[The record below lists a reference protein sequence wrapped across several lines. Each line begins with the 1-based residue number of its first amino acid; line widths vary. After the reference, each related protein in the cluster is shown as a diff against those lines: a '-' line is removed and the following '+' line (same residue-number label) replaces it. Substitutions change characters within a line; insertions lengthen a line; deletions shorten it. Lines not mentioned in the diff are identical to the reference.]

1 MLAPVVHILPLTR
14 IRRERLLPVPGKV
27 LVRKGQKVATTDV
40 VAEARLNPEHLLLN
54 IARGLGMSEEKSDQ
68 YLQCKTGMKVSQGDV
83 LAGPVGM
90 TKRVVRAP
98 KDGKVIVAGGGQI
111 LLELDSPPFELLAG
125 LPGIVVH
132 LIEERGVAIEATGTL
147 IQGVW
152 GNGRL
157 DFGLMY
163 VLMRTADDVL
173 TPDRLDVSLR
183 GSIILGGF
191 CKDPEVLKTAAGLP
205 IRALIL
211 ASMDAALLPLA
222 ERMRYPI
229 LIVEGFGKRPM
240 NTAAYNLLT
249 TNERREVA
257 VNAQVWEAYDG
268 NRPEII
274 IPLPA
279 NVEPALPPETDT
291 FVAGQQVRL
300 ARLPFQGGIGTIV
313 EIRPGVTAMPSG
325 INVSAA
331 EVQLESGEKVL
342 VPLANL
348 EVIE

>member
-1 MLAPVVHILPLTR
+1 
-14 IRRERLLPVPGKV
+14 
-27 LVRKGQKVATTDV
+27 
-40 VAEARLNPEHLLLN
+40 
-54 IARGLGMSEEKSDQ
+54 
-68 YLQCKTGMKVSQGDV
+68 
-83 LAGPVGM
+83 
-90 TKRVVRAP
+90 
-98 KDGKVIVAGGGQI
+98 

-163 VLMRTADDVL
+163 VLMRTPDDVL